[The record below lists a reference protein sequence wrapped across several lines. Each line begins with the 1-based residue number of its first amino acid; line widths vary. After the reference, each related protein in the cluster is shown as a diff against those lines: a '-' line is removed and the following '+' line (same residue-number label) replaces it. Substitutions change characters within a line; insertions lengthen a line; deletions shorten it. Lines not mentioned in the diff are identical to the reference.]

1 MAYTEGT
8 GVRGGRLL
16 PAVMVTIGLLL
27 AGGLGLGTRGM
38 VQDQERR
45 LLHER
50 TMEAALAVNSSLT
63 SFRSTLQSVG
73 AAAAVSRGSPAV
85 FTALTK
91 PMLRN
96 NVRQIVLA
104 RPDGNGGFVAVAAAG
119 DVKPGDRLSDPEGS
133 MRKAL
138 AGGGFV
144 VTGLFSDPPERHA
157 RAVVGAPY
165 APQGMVLYEEVA
177 ITGRVTK
184 LASDQ
189 PFGELDFVVYTA
201 SHPDASQILMV
212 STTHTP
218 LRSHVGATFIDVG
231 GKKFLMT
238 TKAKHPL
245 VGPLA
250 TDTPWILAGVVLLI
264 TAVVTGMVTM
274 FRRRRDYAMDLV
286 EERTAELRESL
297 AELEQTQEQLV
308 RQERLAAIGEI
319 ASAVGHELRNPLS
332 VITNALYLIR
342 KNVGDHADERLTRN
356 LSTAD
361 REVAAATLIVSDLLE
376 FARARMP
383 IIGAVDMT
391 DLIAESL
398 SVAPAPDHVRVERQY
413 HDHLPDVAG
422 DRDQLRQVLLNLIT
436 NGYEAMPEGGTLTI
450 EEVPLADAQRIRV
463 SDTGI
468 GMDAETMARAFE
480 PFFSKKARG
489 VGIGLAVAKRIV
501 ENHGGTIE
509 ATSHP
514 GQGTTFT
521 VTLPVASST
530 AEVAR

>member
-1 MAYTEGT
+1 MEYTEAT
-8 GVRGGRLL
+8 RERGGRVL
-16 PAVMVTIGLLL
+16 PAVMVIVGLVL
-27 AGGLGLGTRGM
+27 AAALGLGTRSM
-38 VQDQERR
+38 VDDQERR

-63 SFRSTLQSVG
+63 TFRSTLQSVG
-73 AAAAVSRGSPAV
+73 AAAAVSRGAPTV
-85 FTALTK
+85 FTALTS

-104 RPDGNGGFVAVAAAG
+104 KPDGNTFVAVAAVG
-119 DVKPGDRLSDPEGS
+119 DVKPGDRLTDEQGA
-133 MRKAL
+133 MRQAAAK
-138 AGGGFV
+138 GGFV
-144 VTGLFSDPPERHA
+144 VTGLFSDGTERHA

-165 APQGMVLYEEVA
+165 APTGMVLYEEVN

-189 PFGELDFVVYTA
+189 PFGELEFVVYAAPRT
-201 SHPDASQILMV
+201 DRSQILMV
-212 STTHTP
+212 STPQTP
-218 LRSHVGATFIDVG
+218 LRGKVGTTFIDIG
-231 GKKFLMT
+231 GKRFLMMAR
-238 TKAKHPL
+238 AKHPL
-245 VGPLA
+245 VGSLA
-250 TDTPWILAGVVLLI
+250 TATPWILAAVVLVI
-264 TAVVTGMVTM
+264 TAVVTATVTM

-286 EERTAELRESL
+286 EERTTELRESL
-297 AELEQTQEQLV
+297 AELEQAQEQLV

-342 KNVGDHADERLTRN
+342 KNLGDHPDEKLSRN

-398 SVAPAPDHVRVERQY
+398 SVAPAPERVRVERHF

-450 EEVPLADAQRIRV
+450 DETALADSQQIRV
-463 SDTGI
+463 TDTGI
-468 GMDAETMARAFE
+468 GMDDETKARAFE

-501 ENHGGTIE
+501 ENHGGTIDVV
-509 ATSHP
+509 SRP
-514 GQGTTFT
+514 GEGTTFT
-521 VTLPVASST
+521 VTLPVARTT